1 MDLKRR
7 VKISFFIIVILV
19 FFVGITS
26 VLVTYTIRQNSLLNN
41 KISQIIFLQ
50 ERMNQAIQD
59 IDRSDTIIKIDLLK
73 HKFNSYELSFEKIRE
88 TISLNNKFSF
98 LDNKQNIM
106 SDLQQLYENEHTIE
120 LTFDKMYKLQ
130 ESYIETLNS
139 FNEKYPEENS
149 MRSKLYKQI
158 LALQNHQITNS
169 FGQVRYYSKETL
181 YQKPSKQTLKKW
193 LSYINDTIQSISNQA
208 LHTNLQNYKQIVQQI
223 GQHAIILDEIKTQK
237 NDLQKKIN
245 TVLVNNKKL
254 ASHVSNTIIETST
267 NITNVLYTILI
278 ILIAAIV
285 LFIIIFSYKVSQH
298 IGLSVSQIEEK
309 VQEGLKQITQLNTE
323 IENTQKEV
331 VFTMGTIA
339 EYRSKETGNHVK
351 RVAHYSKILATHYGL
366 NEEEAEMLKQ
376 ASPMH
381 DIGKVAIP
389 DAVLNKPGRF
399 NEEERKIVDTHAFL
413 GYQMLNKSDKK
424 LLKAASIVAHE
435 HHEKWDGSGY
445 PRGLSGENIHIYGRI
460 TAIADVFDA
469 LGSDRVYK
477 KAWDNERIF
486 KLFKEE
492 RGKHFEPKL
501 IDIFFDNLD
510 EFLTVQRTFKDV

>member
-19 FFVGITS
+19 FFVGVTS
-26 VLVTYTIRQNSLLNN
+26 VLVTYTIRENSLLNN

-50 ERMNQAIQD
+50 ERMNEAIQD
-59 IDRSDTIIKIDLLK
+59 IDHSNTIVTIDILK
-73 HKFNSYELSFEKIRE
+73 EKFNSYEVSFEKMRK
-88 TISLNNKFSF
+88 TVSLNNNFSF
-98 LDNKQNIM
+98 LDNKQKMM
-106 SDLQQLYENEHTIE
+106 SDLQQLYANEHTIE

-130 ESYIETLNS
+130 EKYIETQNS
-139 FNEKYPEENS
+139 FNALYPKENS
-149 MRSKLYKQI
+149 MRTMIYKEVLKLK
-158 LALQNHQITNS
+158 NHQITNN
-169 FGQVRYYSKETL
+169 FGQARYHSKETL
-181 YQKPSKQTLKKW
+181 YQKPSKRVLEKW
-193 LSYINDTIQSISNQA
+193 LMNIDDTMQDITDQS
-208 LHTNLQNYKQIVQQI
+208 LYENLQNYKQIAQQI
-223 GQHAIILDEIKTQK
+223 GQQAIILYEIKTQK
-237 NDLQKKIN
+237 DGLQHKIN

-254 ASHVSNTIIETST
+254 ESHISNTIIKIST

-285 LFIIIFSYKVSQH
+285 LFIIIFSYKVSKH
-298 IGLSVSQIEEK
+298 IGLSVSQIEEE
-309 VQEGLKQITQLNTE
+309 VQEGLKEITQLNTE
-323 IENTQKEV
+323 IENTQREI

-339 EYRSKETGNHVK
+339 EHRSKETGNHVK

-366 NEEEAEMLKQ
+366 SEEESELLKQ

-399 NEEERKIVDTHAFL
+399 NEEERKIMDTHAFL
-413 GYQMLNKSDKK
+413 GYQMLNKSEKK
-424 LLKAASIVAHE
+424 LLKVASIVAHE

-477 KAWDNERIF
+477 KAWENERIF

-510 EFLTVQRTFKDV
+510 EFLAVQKTFKDV